1 MTFWFEDG
9 TENGQ
14 SVRIFDVSG
23 TLSGD
28 ILCIKRNLPSTPG
41 HCEIE
46 GNDIRSL
53 NCCLEYP
60 DIIRDDSEVVG
71 ELVAKLPLIDVV
83 RGSQEALH
91 EPREIPKRNPY

>member
-1 MTFWFEDG
+1 
-9 TENGQ
+9 
-14 SVRIFDVSG
+14 V
-23 TLSGD
+23 
-28 ILCIKRNLPSTPG
+28 

-46 GNDIRSL
+46 GNDILSL
-53 NCCLEYP
+53 DCCLEYP